1 MRGISLGI
9 ARYGRLKH
17 RRWRTS
23 LVQHFRRLVESTRF
37 ANRNAARSGLV
48 VRLAAR
54 GKRQH
59 KRHGARRF
67 HSFTGAY
74 AMVQTITHR

>member
-1 MRGISLGI
+1 MRGIGLGS
-9 ARYGRLKH
+9 AQYGRLKH
-17 RRWRTS
+17 GGWRTS

-37 ANRNAARSGLV
+37 ADRNAAGSGLI

-74 AMVQTITHR
+74 GMVRTITHR